1 MSVTAEAVLAD
12 LAGHQ
17 PGDERERRSLSRARA
32 LIRWLPRPLDQE
44 ADPTHVTGSAIVLDG
59 RGRVLLHRHKRL
71 GIWLQPGGH
80 LDPGEHPSDA
90 ARRETLEETG
100 VAADHPGARPHLL
113 HVDVHEGPRGHVH
126 LDLRYLL
133 HADGDAPL
141 RPAPGESPDVA
152 WVARHEVP
160 RVADTSLAAAVRAA
174 PPAPAPPA
182 PHSGHPPAA
191 SAVTTRRG
199 GPR

>member
-1 MSVTAEAVLAD
+1 VSVTAAAVLAD
-12 LAGHQ
+12 LASHR
-17 PGDERERRSLSRARA
+17 PGDEWERRSLSRARA
-32 LIRWLPRPLDQE
+32 LIAWLPRPLDQQ

-80 LDPGEHPSDA
+80 LDPGEHPSQA

-100 VAADHPGARPHLL
+100 VAADHPEGGPRLL

-133 HADGDAPL
+133 HGDGDAPL

-152 WVARHEVP
+152 WVAHDEVP
-160 RVADTSLAAAVRAA
+160 RLADASLAAAVRAA
-174 PPAPAPPA
+174 
-182 PHSGHPPAA
+182 HGR
-191 SAVTTRRG
+191 VTTRRD

>member
-1 MSVTAEAVLAD
+1 VSATTTAVLAD
-12 LAGHQ
+12 LASHR
-17 PGDERERRSLSRARA
+17 PGDEWERRSLSRARA
-32 LIRWLPRPLDQE
+32 LIAWLPRPLDQD
-44 ADPTHVTGSAIVLDG
+44 ADPTHVTGSAIVLDE

-80 LDPGEHPSDA
+80 LDPGEHPSQA

-100 VAADHPGARPHLL
+100 VAADHPEDGPCLL

-133 HADGDAPL
+133 HGDGGSPL

-152 WVARHEVP
+152 WVARDEVP
-160 RVADTSLAAAVRAA
+160 RLADTSLAAAVRAA
-174 PPAPAPPA
+174 
-182 PHSGHPPAA
+182 HGR
-191 SAVTTRRG
+191 VTTRRD

>member
-1 MSVTAEAVLAD
+1 VSVTAAAVLAD
-12 LAGHQ
+12 LAAHR
-17 PGDERERRSLSRARA
+17 PGGEWERRSLARARA
-32 LIRWLPRPLDQE
+32 MLQWLPRPLDQD

-80 LDPGEHPSDA
+80 LDPGEHPCEA

-100 VAADHPGARPHLL
+100 VAADHPAAGPHLL

-133 HADGDAPL
+133 HGDGDAPL

-152 WVARHEVP
+152 WVARDEVP
-160 RVADTSLAAAVRAA
+160 RLADASLVAAVRAA
-174 PPAPAPPA
+174 PHPDRASDAPAPA
-182 PHSGHPPAA
+182 GR
-191 SAVTTRRG
+191 VTTRRG

>member
-1 MSVTAEAVLAD
+1 MSVTVTAVLAE
-12 LAGHQ
+12 LAAHR
-17 PGDERERRSLSRARA
+17 PGDQRERRSLSRARA
-32 LIRWLPRPLDQE
+32 LIGWLARPLDQD

-80 LDPGEHPSDA
+80 LDPGEHPSQA

-100 VAADHPGARPHLL
+100 VAADHPDTGPHLL

-133 HADGDAPL
+133 HGDGDAPL

-152 WVARHEVP
+152 WVARDEVP
-160 RVADTSLAAAVRAA
+160 RLADASLAAAVRAV
-174 PPAPAPPA
+174 
-182 PHSGHPPAA
+182 SGAHRRPAA
-191 SAVTTRRG
+191 ADPITTRRG
-199 GPR
+199 GLR